1 MSNPCQA
8 ASFLRT
14 LLLSA
19 DLSVPVSLLFSAGD
33 DVYALWGAKLNPENV
48 TFRRNVAVNPGILR
62 PNWYGN
68 CVATYVSAER
78 SGPALPPSDSVG
90 GLLLAKPATIAH
102 SQTLTP
108 V

>member
-1 MSNPCQA
+1 M
-8 ASFLRT
+8 
-14 LLLSA
+14 
-19 DLSVPVSLLFSAGD
+19 
-33 DVYALWGAKLNPENV
+33 YALWGAKLNPENV

-78 SGPALPPSDSVG
+78 SGPALPRSDSVG
-90 GLLLAKPATIAH
+90 GLLLAEPATIAH

>member
-1 MSNPCQA
+1 MTPLIAHSSSVSKCPIRAELPPFCGRCC
-8 ASFLRT
+8 S
-14 LLLSA
+14 LLTSLC
-19 DLSVPVSLLFSAGD
+19 LSLLFSAGD

-78 SGPALPPSDSVG
+78 GGPALPLV
-90 GLLLAKPATIAH
+90 
-102 SQTLTP
+102 
-108 V
+108 

>member
-78 SGPALPPSDSVG
+78 SGPAQCLASDCVWAVACRRRCLPSD
-90 GLLLAKPATIAH
+90 PA
-102 SQTLTP
+102 
-108 V
+108 